1 MSKILAIVPARRGS
15 KRVLN
20 KNSRLI
26 AGLPMIEHVLKMLSE
41 VKVISDLMVSTDC
54 PKIMEISQ
62 DYVTIPSVV
71 RPASLSD
78 DFTGTDEVVLHEYN
92 RLGVSY
98 DFIITIYPTSIFI
111 TSNLLQ
117 SALSELR
124 QRELYRQL
132 FTVFEAPHPIG
143 RALEI
148 NKDLSVSMI
157 SPENYYKRTQD
168 LKKYYFD
175 AGQFYIQTPEALEQR
190 YHLFC
195 EMSLPFDI
203 SNEIFFDIDTVED
216 FKKANLIKTALINGK
231 K

>member
-78 DFTGTDEVVLHEYN
+78 DFTGTDEVVLHNITDLE
-92 RLGVSY
+92 SY

-111 TSNLLQ
+111 T
-117 SALSELR
+117 R
-124 QRELYRQL
+124 IYC
-132 FTVFEAPHPIG
+132 
-143 RALEI
+143 
-148 NKDLSVSMI
+148 
-157 SPENYYKRTQD
+157 SP
-168 LKKYYFD
+168 L
-175 AGQFYIQTPEALEQR
+175 
-190 YHLFC
+190 
-195 EMSLPFDI
+195 
-203 SNEIFFDIDTVED
+203 
-216 FKKANLIKTALINGK
+216 
-231 K
+231 

>member
-1 MSKILAIVPARRGS
+1 
-15 KRVLN
+15 
-20 KNSRLI
+20 
-26 AGLPMIEHVLKMLSE
+26 
-41 VKVISDLMVSTDC
+41 
-54 PKIMEISQ
+54 
-62 DYVTIPSVV
+62 
-71 RPASLSD
+71 
-78 DFTGTDEVVLHEYN
+78 
-92 RLGVSY
+92 
-98 DFIITIYPTSIFI
+98 
-111 TSNLLQ
+111 
-117 SALSELR
+117 
-124 QRELYRQL
+124 
-132 FTVFEAPHPIG
+132 
-143 RALEI
+143 
-148 NKDLSVSMI
+148 MI